1 MDGWLDVW
9 RNGWVVVWMDKCMTF
24 QCMTKNISYSYD
36 FFRPVEKKK
45 NLTVDPRVFN
55 KKLVFRKYRE
65 KTYYTYHNEYSSYN
79 LMYL

>member
-45 NLTVDPRVFN
+45 TLQLIPEFSIKSWFSGNTE
-55 KKLVFRKYRE
+55 KKHIIHIIMSILAII
-65 KTYYTYHNEYSSYN
+65 
-79 LMYL
+79 